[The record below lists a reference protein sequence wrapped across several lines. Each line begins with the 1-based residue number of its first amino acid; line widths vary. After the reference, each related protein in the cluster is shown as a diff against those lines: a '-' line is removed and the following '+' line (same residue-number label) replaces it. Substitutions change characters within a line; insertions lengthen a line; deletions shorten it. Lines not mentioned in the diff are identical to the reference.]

1 MSAVKLLDN
10 YVPGVDCTC
19 HAHAGYECVCDAD
32 WTPKLE
38 KIVKVWR
45 DMPAQEMRLRC
56 GEMKAQ
62 EIRTV
67 RAVLEAILA
76 MNVRKATSTG

>member
-1 MSAVKLLDN
+1 MNAVKLLDN
-10 YVPGVDCTC
+10 YIPGADCTC
-19 HAHAGYECVCDAD
+19 HAYAEYECACDAD

-45 DMPAQEMRLRC
+45 DMPDQEMRLRC
-56 GEMKAQ
+56 GKMTAQ

-67 RAVLEAILA
+67 RAVLDAILA
-76 MNVRKATSTG
+76 MNVRKAASTG